1 MTTYYPQEEDVIVF
15 GDANIFIV
23 WNSSATFNVYER
35 LVSGNVEIDAFT
47 NYKIDDLDC
56 AYGAAQDWA
65 EDYYHTL
72 TECCYND

>member
-35 LVSGNVEIDAFT
+35 LDTGNVEINVFT
-47 NYKIDDLDC
+47 NYKIDDLEC
-56 AYGAAQDWA
+56 AYGAAEDWA
-65 EDYYHTL
+65 TEYYQML
-72 TECCYND
+72 MEGCYND